1 VKRAYVGRLGA
12 FVAIAVAGVLTSA
25 GGARADSVLKD
36 FELVGG
42 FGGGSQRLDAYR
54 FAAPR
59 GVSAF
64 EASGADLGYGGTA
77 ISFFELGLRW
87 DFRWLRVGVSS
98 GMAFPISRRDS
109 APRREVGPVALIGS
123 GGLDM
128 SLRLP
133 LDKTAKTTLFVGALA
148 GPRFTFVPLRGLPEA
163 TCSVFIPTSTSSASN
178 RGLDIPY
185 ECAQR
190 AHAALWYVQPRVA
203 FEYAGASDK
212 VSTAVGGFLG
222 IDVLP
227 TGAPALVAGLTIAL
241 RISILE

>member
-1 VKRAYVGRLGA
+1 MKRGFFALVA
-12 FVAIAVAGVLTSA
+12 FVGVLASA
-25 GGARADSVLKD
+25 GRARADSVLKD
-36 FELVGG
+36 FELIGG

-59 GVSAF
+59 GGSAF

-98 GMAFPISRRDS
+98 GMAFPVSRRDS
-109 APRREVGPVALIGS
+109 APRREVGPIALIGA

-133 LDKTAKTTLFVGALA
+133 LEKTGKTTLFLGALA
-148 GPRFTFVPLRGLPEA
+148 GPRFTFVPLRDLPET

-178 RGLDIPY
+178 RGLGIPY

-190 AHAALWYVQPRVA
+190 AHASLWYVQPRVS
-203 FEYAGASDK
+203 FEYAGSGDREK
-212 VSTAVGGFLG
+212 VTSAVGGFLG
-222 IDVLP
+222 VDVLP
-227 TGAPALVAGLTIAL
+227 TGAPALVAGVTIAL
-241 RISILE
+241 RIAILE